1 MINFNGNISNDTT
14 ILDAENRGIKYGDS
28 LFETL
33 RVVANKILFWEDHYF
48 RLMESMRILRM
59 EIPMNF
65 TMEHL
70 EEEILNTLKA
80 NELTNAR
87 VRLTIYR
94 GNGGLY
100 LPDSNDIEYIVT
112 VNSLAS
118 PFYLLSEER
127 FEVDL
132 YKDFYVNKGLLSTL
146 KTNNK
151 IVNVLG
157 SIYAKENDL
166 DNCLLVNED
175 KSVIEA
181 LNGNIF
187 LVKGNVIKTPPI
199 TDGCLKGI
207 LRKQLV
213 EILEKTSDYELKEE
227 SISPFEIQKAD
238 EFFVT
243 NVIRGIVP
251 ITKYRK
257 KQFAATVARDLIA
270 KLNMRIR
277 LGA

>member
-1 MINFNGNISNDTT
+1 MVNFNGTISAETT
-14 ILDAENRGIKYGDS
+14 ILTTENRGIKYGDA

-33 RVVANKILFWEDHYF
+33 RVVADKILFWEDHYF

-65 TMEHL
+65 TMEFL
-70 EEEILNTLKA
+70 EEEILKLLKA
-80 NELTNAR
+80 KELKNAR
-87 VRLTIYR
+87 VRFTVYR
-94 GNGGLY
+94 GDGGLY
-100 LPDSNDIEYIVT
+100 LPTSNDVAYIIT
-112 VNSLAS
+112 ANELTS
-118 PFYLLSEER
+118 PFYLLSEEAY
-127 FEVDL
+127 EVDL
-132 YKDFYVNKGLLSTL
+132 YKDFYINKGLLSTL

-151 IVNVLG
+151 ITNVLG

-166 DNCLLVNED
+166 NNCLLVNED

-187 LVKGNVIKTPPI
+187 LVKGNTIKTPPI

-227 SISPFEIQKAD
+227 SISPFEIQKSD
-238 EFFVT
+238 EFFIT
-243 NVIRGIVP
+243 NVIQGIIP

-257 KQFAATVARDLIA
+257 KQFGNTVAKDLLA

-277 LGA
+277 LG